1 MDGVERKRESRAR
14 GGGCGGVGVV
24 AAKRSDEV

>member
-14 GGGCGGVGVV
+14 GGGGGGEAFGRGLV
-24 AAKRSDEV
+24 EP

>member
-14 GGGCGGVGVV
+14 GGGGGGGEAFGRGLV
-24 AAKRSDEV
+24 EP